1 MTEPIFRYI
10 VVLLAVVV
18 VLRILLNIP
27 VGKKQEED
35 DQAVDIVIEGDA
47 TVDEINQQEI
57 QQELD
62 VNSQLSDLQDQEI
75 DHD

>member
-10 VVLLAVVV
+10 VVLLAIVV

-27 VGKKQEED
+27 VGKKQEEN
-35 DQAVDIVIEGDA
+35 DQAVDVAIEDDA

>member
-27 VGKKQEED
+27 VVKKQEEND
-35 DQAVDIVIEGDA
+35 NPVNVVLEGEA
-47 TVDEINQQEI
+47 TVDEII
-57 QQELD
+57 QHETEQELVD
-62 VNSQLSDLQDQEI
+62 NDQVTDLEEREI
-75 DHD
+75 EHD

>member
-27 VGKKQEED
+27 VGKKQEEY
-35 DQAVDIVIEGDA
+35 DQAVVIVIEGDA
-47 TVDEINQQEI
+47 TVDEIIQQEI
-57 QQELD
+57 QQEVND
-62 VNSQLSDLQDQEI
+62 NSQLPDLQDQESH
-75 DHD
+75 HD

>member
-27 VGKKQEED
+27 VVKKQEEND
-35 DQAVDIVIEGDA
+35 NPVNVVLEGES
-47 TVDEINQQEI
+47 TVDEIIQQEI
-57 QQELD
+57 QQEVND
-62 VNSQLSDLQDQEI
+62 NSQLPDLQDQESH
-75 DHD
+75 HD

>member
-47 TVDEINQQEI
+47 TVDEIIQQEI
-57 QQELD
+57 QQEVND
-62 VNSQLSDLQDQEI
+62 NSQLPDLQEQEI

>member
-27 VGKKQEED
+27 VGKKQEEND
-35 DQAVDIVIEGDA
+35 EPVNVVLEGEA
-47 TVDEINQQEI
+47 TVDEII
-57 QQELD
+57 QHETEQELVD
-62 VNSQLSDLQDQEI
+62 NDQVTDLEEREI
-75 DHD
+75 EHD

>member
-27 VGKKQEED
+27 VGKKQEEND
-35 DQAVDIVIEGDA
+35 EPVNVVLEGEA
-47 TVDEINQQEI
+47 TVDEII
-57 QQELD
+57 QHETEQELVD
-62 VNSQLSDLQDQEI
+62 ND
-75 DHD
+75 

>member
-27 VGKKQEED
+27 VGKKQEEND
-35 DQAVDIVIEGDA
+35 NPVNVVLEGEA
-47 TVDEINQQEI
+47 TVDEII
-57 QQELD
+57 QYETEQELVD
-62 VNSQLSDLQDQEI
+62 NDQVTDLEEREI
-75 DHD
+75 EHD

>member
-27 VGKKQEED
+27 VGKKQEEND
-35 DQAVDIVIEGDA
+35 EPVNVVLEGEA
-47 TVDEINQQEI
+47 TVDEII
-57 QQELD
+57 QHKTEQELVD
-62 VNSQLSDLQDQEI
+62 NDQVTDLEEREI
-75 DHD
+75 EHD

>member
-27 VGKKQEED
+27 VGKKQED
-35 DQAVDIVIEGDA
+35 NDQPIDVVLEGEA
-47 TVDEINQQEI
+47 TVDEMIQHEIEQEVI
-57 QQELD
+57 DNRQMT
-62 VNSQLSDLQDQEI
+62 DLPEREI

>member
-27 VGKKQEED
+27 VGKKQEEND
-35 DQAVDIVIEGDA
+35 NPVNVVLEGEA
-47 TVDEINQQEI
+47 TVDEII
-57 QQELD
+57 QHETEQELVD
-62 VNSQLSDLQDQEI
+62 NDQVTDLEEREI
-75 DHD
+75 EHD